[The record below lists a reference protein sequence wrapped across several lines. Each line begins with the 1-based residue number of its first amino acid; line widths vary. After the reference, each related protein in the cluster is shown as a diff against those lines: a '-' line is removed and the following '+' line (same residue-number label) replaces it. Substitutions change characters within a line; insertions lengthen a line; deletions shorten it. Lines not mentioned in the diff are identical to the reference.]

1 MNSHI
6 PAHPASQ
13 PQANNTIPFPKK
25 EAAPK
30 APSKLEQLVVLEGE
44 IHELPS
50 RAAAGVHAVNA
61 TRGVLGYEQAFLLAI
76 DRRGKARVEAASSLA
91 SVEHH
96 APLLRDVCAAVVSIP
111 DHKKPTGVDLAH
123 LATAHRY
130 PHRFGL
136 WLPLADRKGRV
147 FAGLLI
153 ARDTLWQKPEIQ
165 IGTRVAGCYALAMRA
180 LSPPSLLGWFTVPR
194 WSLATVAVV
203 AAALSFVPVHLSV
216 LSPFEVVAADPHLVA
231 APLDGVI
238 AHIEAEPNA
247 RVQAGQLLFRLE
259 DTVLKAEAAIA
270 TQKAD
275 VAAARY
281 ATAQNGAFSDMDL
294 KRSVAVAAKEYELAR
309 AEQDFSMAM
318 LARTEV
324 RADRSG
330 VLIYSSKSD
339 WIGKPVRVGERVM
352 EIADPQRVEYR
363 VDVGVHDAIALAPSN
378 DVKLFFDADPLHHRD
393 AKISS
398 LSFHA
403 SPQADGQM
411 TYRVTAQAV
420 GDEAPQRIGFR
431 GTAQVKGEEVSLGF
445 YILRRPIAALR
456 QAIGY

>member
-1 MNSHI
+1 
-6 PAHPASQ
+6 
-13 PQANNTIPFPKK
+13 
-25 EAAPK
+25 
-30 APSKLEQLVVLEGE
+30 
-44 IHELPS
+44 
-50 RAAAGVHAVNA
+50 
-61 TRGVLGYEQAFLLAI
+61 
-76 DRRGKARVEAASSLA
+76 
-91 SVEHH
+91 
-96 APLLRDVCAAVVSIP
+96 
-111 DHKKPTGVDLAH
+111 
-123 LATAHRY
+123 
-130 PHRFGL
+130 
-136 WLPLADRKGRV
+136 
-147 FAGLLI
+147 
-153 ARDTLWQKPEIQ
+153 
-165 IGTRVAGCYALAMRA
+165 
-180 LSPPSLLGWFTVPR
+180 
-194 WSLATVAVV
+194 
-203 AAALSFVPVHLSV
+203 
-216 LSPFEVVAADPHLVA
+216 
-231 APLDGVI
+231 
-238 AHIEAEPNA
+238 
-247 RVQAGQLLFRLE
+247 
-259 DTVLKAEAAIA
+259 
-270 TQKAD
+270 
-275 VAAARY
+275 
-281 ATAQNGAFSDMDL
+281 MDL